1 MAQLLDET
9 ERDRGHAVLRV
20 DQQVGADLEHDAG
33 RQAHGQHFL
42 VVSGQRPNVALGV
55 LDLFQDAPRAF
66 QQELAG
72 LRQDDAAR
80 MAQQKLGLQ
89 ILLEL
94 PDLQAQGG
102 LRDIKLLGGLGD
114 VPDFGDPDEI
124 AELAEIDRGLP
135 GVSS

>member
-1 MAQLLDET
+1 
-9 ERDRGHAVLRV
+9 
-20 DQQVGADLEHDAG
+20 
-33 RQAHGQHFL
+33 
-42 VVSGQRPNVALGV
+42 
-55 LDLFQDAPRAF
+55 
-66 QQELAG
+66 
-72 LRQDDAAR
+72 

-102 LRDIKLLGGLGD
+102 LRDVELLGGLGD